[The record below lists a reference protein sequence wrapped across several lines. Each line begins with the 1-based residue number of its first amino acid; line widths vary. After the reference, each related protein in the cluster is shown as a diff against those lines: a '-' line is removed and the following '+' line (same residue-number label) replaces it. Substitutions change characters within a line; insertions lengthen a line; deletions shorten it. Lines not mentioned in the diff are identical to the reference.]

1 MFSISVRVSALKIT
15 YFAQYKKKARSK
27 ICVFRFSDFAI
38 ATFAIAN
45 FAIATFMI
53 FRYSEKKAKIFAIAN
68 SLYEKA
74 KANQSERIEN
84 FRARSEANSL
94 RFSL

>member
-1 MFSISVRVSALKIT
+1 
-15 YFAQYKKKARSK
+15 
-27 ICVFRFSDFAI
+27 
-38 ATFAIAN
+38 
-45 FAIATFMI
+45 MI

-68 SLYEKA
+68 SLFEKA

-94 RFSL
+94 RFASLFAIANFALRIYMPDENRLKPK

>member
-1 MFSISVRVSALKIT
+1 
-15 YFAQYKKKARSK
+15 
-27 ICVFRFSDFAI
+27 
-38 ATFAIAN
+38 
-45 FAIATFMI
+45 MI

-68 SLYEKA
+68 SLFEKA

-94 RFSL
+94 RFASLFAIANCALRIYMPGFSVFFSFNLKLLTLAVV